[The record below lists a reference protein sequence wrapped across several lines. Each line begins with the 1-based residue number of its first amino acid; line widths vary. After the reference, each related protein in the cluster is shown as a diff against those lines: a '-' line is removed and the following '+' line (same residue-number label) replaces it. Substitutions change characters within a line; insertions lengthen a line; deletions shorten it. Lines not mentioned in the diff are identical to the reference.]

1 MIEETLCYFG
11 MVLLAFSASRLLLLL
26 LLLLQTILST
36 NSCSC
41 SFVEVVTVSSLCY
54 CPCQQTKS
62 YLKCKYVVFFALLV
76 SFIGY
81 LVAVCQRCWLLNLEQ
96 VKAVLKKKEKTQ
108 DVLVAR
114 LLEDAFVCFFVQTV
128 FRLFCFHST
137 ALYISLVIS
146 KAPTTVTSYV

>member
-96 VKAVLKKKEKTQ
+96 VKAVLKKKKK
-108 DVLVAR
+108 LR
-114 LLEDAFVCFFVQTV
+114 M
-128 FRLFCFHST
+128 S
-137 ALYISLVIS
+137 
-146 KAPTTVTSYV
+146 